1 MATSKFRYEDSSD
14 TEKRATINDALEA
27 ADALAEDGRWREA
40 IDVLNG
46 LNRVLPDRE
55 VERRLLQ
62 LRYDAFER
70 LERNSSPP
78 WPPSVSAPVPPG
90 CPPEVSSAGLNPGIF
105 TNAILEAGSL
115 LVRGLI
121 PPATVNRL
129 VAGIEHSF
137 AASDAA
143 ENGSLGVDDA
153 PWFEEFQPASSQK
166 KWTPRFPKFLRSG
179 GGVYA
184 ADSPPVFFDLIEAVE
199 EAGITA
205 LVTAHLGEPP
215 ALSVKKTVLRRVT
228 HESSNAS
235 WHQDGAFM
243 GTNIRTVNLWLALT
257 RCGDDAPGL
266 DILPRRL
273 DYIVETGTA
282 GAIFD
287 WAASPAKVEEAGEGV
302 KVCRPIFEPGDA
314 LLFDHLFMHRTA
326 ADADMTRDRHGVEMW
341 FFAPSLYPEMEIPLL
356 V

>member
-1 MATSKFRYEDSSD
+1 MANSQV
-14 TEKRATINDALEA
+14 RATRTHLTSRSEQRSTACWKPQMPW
-27 ADALAEDGRWREA
+27 GKMGGGGKPSTCW
-40 IDVLNG
+40 NG
-46 LNRVLPDRE
+46 LNRVLPNRE

-70 LERNSSPP
+70 LERSSSPP
-78 WPPSVSAPVPPG
+78 PWPRGVSALVPPG
-90 CPPEVSSAGLNPGIF
+90 CPPEISSTDLNSGIF

-121 PPATVNRL
+121 PPATVNKL
-129 VAGIEHSF
+129 VAGIERSF

-143 ENGSLGVDDA
+143 ENGSLSVDDA

-166 KWTPRFPKFLRSG
+166 KWSPRFPKFLRSG

-205 LVTAHLGEPP
+205 LVTAHLGERP

-273 DYIVETGTA
+273 NYIVETGTT

-287 WAASPAKVEEAGEGV
+287 WAASPAKVWRRQV
-302 KVCRPIFEPGDA
+302 KGWESVGPCSRRATPCSSTICSCIGP
-314 LLFDHLFMHRTA
+314 L
-326 ADADMTRDRHGVEMW
+326 
-341 FFAPSLYPEMEIPLL
+341 PSPA
-356 V
+356 